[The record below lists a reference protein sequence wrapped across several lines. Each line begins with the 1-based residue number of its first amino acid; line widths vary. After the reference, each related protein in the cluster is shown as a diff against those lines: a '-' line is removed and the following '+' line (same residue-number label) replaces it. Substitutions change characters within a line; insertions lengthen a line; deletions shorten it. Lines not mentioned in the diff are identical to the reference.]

1 MFRTVVDANETV
13 KLLDVS
19 ARNSRAAARTLMR
32 TLAIQLQRAARRK
45 TSGTR
50 AGQVPDAAGRLPGA
64 GGRPIP
70 ARTGEFRDSFIIEV
84 SDTRA
89 AVANM
94 APHARSLHA
103 GFRPYGNPHAR
114 PIPARPY
121 FDEALDELD
130 VDAALAAADK
140 VLGEGA

>member
-32 TLAIQLQRAARRK
+32 TLAIQLQRAAVKRSTGPK
-45 TSGTR
+45 S
-50 AGQVPDAAGRLPGA
+50 AAAGA
-64 GGRPIP
+64 YPIP
-70 ARTGEFRDSFIIEV
+70 RRTGTHARGFAMEL
-84 SDTRA
+84 SDRS
-89 AVANM
+89 AVVFNANVY
-94 APHARSLHA
+94 ARSLHD

-114 PIPARPY
+114 PMPARPY
-121 FDEALDELD
+121 FDDAMEKDLD